1 MNITWPQKDWNFLY
15 LFPGVWV
22 FGVCIWVSRKLR
34 LLEINK
40 EKRFKLDSIL
50 SPKMFYAHAMFIGD
64 NSQKESLSSPFYR
77 CRVRWIQNWLQ
88 FEQHYSDSVSSTSSV
103 KNSPANAIKISAAIY
118 SLLVFHCLIEETAI
132 NRRRQISRFFLAGC
146 CLWTLCDYK
155 TLGDKNRDEYDKS
168 F

>member
-22 FGVCIWVSRKLR
+22 FETPKCRPRKLR
-34 LLEINK
+34 PLEINK

-118 SLLVFHCLIEETAI
+118 SLLVFHCLIEETAT

-155 TLGDKNRDEYDKS
+155 TLGDKNWDD
-168 F
+168 FTL